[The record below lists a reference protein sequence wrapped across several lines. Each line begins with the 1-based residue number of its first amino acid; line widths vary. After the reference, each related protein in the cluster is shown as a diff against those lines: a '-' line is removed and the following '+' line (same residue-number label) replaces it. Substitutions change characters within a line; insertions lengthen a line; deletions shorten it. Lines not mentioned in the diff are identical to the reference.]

1 MTSRTISAM
10 LPGLMTSRT
19 IPMLA
24 AALLMLAAEVAPVQA
39 QQKARAPDDAAN
51 AFPARPVR
59 IIVGSAPG
67 GGADITARA
76 VAQKLTET
84 WGRSVIVE
92 NRSGTALYA
101 LEATAAATADGYTMG
116 MATFNSYLLGIVSP
130 SLRFDLARDLQAVS
144 QLTSQAYL
152 FVVHPSVTG
161 NTLKEVV
168 AFSKTRPGKLN
179 YASSGAGGVG
189 HLGME
194 LLKSMTGLDAL
205 HVPYR
210 GIGPG
215 IIDLLGGQV
224 HMALGSAPS
233 ASPHVRSGK
242 LRAVAVT
249 TEKRSAFLPDVPTVA
264 ESGVSGFALNGWY
277 GLVAP
282 RAISPVLLARLHQ
295 SVTQALGSPDIQT
308 RFAADGSEAAPSAS
322 PAEFRNLIA
331 REMATWEKFVRTSG
345 FKH

>member
-1 MTSRTISAM
+1 MTRSIRKLSAAVFV
-10 LPGLMTSRT
+10 
-19 IPMLA
+19 LA
-24 AALLMLAAEVAPVQA
+24 AFVAAAHA
-39 QQKARAPDDAAN
+39 QQKMRAFDEGGGASG
-51 AFPARPVR
+51 FPARPVR

-76 VAQKLTET
+76 VAQKLTEL

-101 LEATAAATADGYTMG
+101 LEATAVATPDGYTMG
-116 MATFNSYLLGIVSP
+116 MATFNAYLLGLISA
-130 SLRFDLARDLQAVS
+130 SLRFDLVRDLQPVT

-152 FVVHPSVTG
+152 FVVHPYVAG
-161 NTLKEVV
+161 NSLQDVI
-168 AFSKTRPGKLN
+168 AFSKAQPGKLN
-179 YASSGAGGVG
+179 YASSGTGGAG

-194 LLKSMTGLDAL
+194 LLKSMTGLDVL

-215 IIDLLGGQV
+215 IIDLIGGQV

-233 ASPHVRSGK
+233 VSPHVRSGK
-242 LRAVAVT
+242 LKAIAVT
-249 TEKRSAFLPDVPTVA
+249 TEKRSSFFPELPTVA
-264 ESGVSGFALNGWY
+264 ESGVPGFALNGWY

-282 RAISPVLLARLHQ
+282 RLISPLLLARLHQ
-295 SVTQALGSPDIQT
+295 SVTEALRAPELKA
-308 RFAADGSEAAPSAS
+308 RFAADGSEIAPSAT

-331 REMATWEKFVRTSG
+331 HEMAVWDKFIRNSG
-345 FKH
+345 FKQK

>member
-1 MTSRTISAM
+1 MRT
-10 LPGLMTSRT
+10 LR
-19 IPMLA
+19 A
-24 AALLMLAAEVAPVQA
+24 AVLLVSVVMATAHA
-39 QQKARAPDDAAN
+39 QTKPRASGDASS

-67 GGADITARA
+67 GGSDITART

-101 LEATAAATADGYTMG
+101 LEATAGATPDGYTMG
-116 MATFNSYLLGIVSP
+116 MATFNAYLLGLMSP
-130 SLRFDLARDLQAVS
+130 GLRFHLVRDLQPVT

-152 FVVHPSVTG
+152 FVVHPAVSG
-161 NTLKEVV
+161 STLEEVV
-168 AFSKTRPGKLN
+168 AFSKTHAGKLN
-179 YASSGAGGVG
+179 YASSGTGGAG

-194 LLKSMTGLDAL
+194 LLKSLTGMDVL

-233 ASPHVRSGK
+233 VAPHVRSGK
-242 LRAVAVT
+242 LKAIAVT
-249 TEKRSAFLPDVPTVA
+249 TEKRSSFFPDLPTVA
-264 ESGVSGFALNGWY
+264 ESGVPGFTLNGWY
-277 GLVAP
+277 GLVTP
-282 RAISPVLLARLHQ
+282 RAISSVLLARLHQ
-295 SVTQALGSPDIQT
+295 SVTQTLRSPDIRS
-308 RFAADGSEAAPSAS
+308 RFAADGSEAAPSAT

-331 REMATWEKFVRTSG
+331 REMATWEKFIRTSG
-345 FKH
+345 FKQR

>member
-1 MTSRTISAM
+1 MRSVA
-10 LPGLMTSRT
+10 LVGVA
-19 IPMLA
+19 LA
-24 AALLMLAAEVAPVQA
+24 ASVATAHA
-39 QQKARAPDDAAN
+39 QQKTRSIEESSG
-51 AFPARPVR
+51 AFPSRPVR

-67 GGADITARA
+67 GGADITARV
-76 VAQKLTET
+76 VAQKLTDA

-101 LEATAAATADGYTMG
+101 LEATAAATPDGYTMG
-116 MATFNSYLLGIVSP
+116 MATFNAYLLGVVSP
-130 SLRFDLARDLQAVS
+130 GLRFDLVRDLQAVT

-161 NTLKEVV
+161 NALKDVV
-168 AFSKTRPGKLN
+168 AFSKAHAGKLN
-179 YASSGAGGVG
+179 YASSGTGGAG

-194 LLKSMTGLDAL
+194 LLKSQTGLDVL

-233 ASPHVRSGK
+233 VSPHVRSGK
-242 LRAVAVT
+242 LKAIAVT
-249 TEKRSAFLPDVPTVA
+249 TDKRSTFFPELPTIA
-264 ESGVSGFALNGWY
+264 ESGVPGFALNGWY

-282 RAISPVLLARLHQ
+282 RAISSVLLARLHQ
-295 SVTQALGSPDIQT
+295 SVTQALRSPDIQA
-308 RFAADGSEAAPSAS
+308 RFAADGSEAAPSAT

-331 REMATWEKFVRTSG
+331 RETATWQKFVRTSG
-345 FKH
+345 TGRN